1 MIGYAHLK
9 GRQQFVSVGN
19 QASTIK
25 ELVSGVPQGY
35 VLGSL
40 LFVIYINDL
49 HSCLKHSKAYHFLDN
64 TSITLLDSLQ
74 ETLAKIMKGYVA

>member
-9 GRQQFVSVGN
+9 GRQQFLSVGN

-25 ELVSGVPQGY
+25 ELVSVVPQGY
-35 VLGSL
+35 ILSVL

-49 HSCLKHSKAYHFLDN
+49 HSCLKY
-64 TSITLLDSLQ
+64 ILQ
-74 ETLAKIMKGYVA
+74 GISFFR